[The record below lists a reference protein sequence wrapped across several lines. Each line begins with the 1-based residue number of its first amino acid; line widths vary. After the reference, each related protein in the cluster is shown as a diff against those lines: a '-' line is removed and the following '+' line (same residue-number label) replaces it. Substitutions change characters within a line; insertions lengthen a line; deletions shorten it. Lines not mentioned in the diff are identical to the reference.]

1 MIMISMTTQR
11 KEPIA
16 GLFSLEDVSYIK
28 KKYNIS
34 LRVPL
39 FIKLYDWIAL
49 FVVNLCSYKGFIKKD
64 KHSPAA
70 GRGG

>member
-16 GLFSLEDVSYIK
+16 GLFSLEDISYVK
-28 KKYNIS
+28 QQYNIS

-39 FIKLYDWIAL
+39 FIKPYGRIAL
-49 FVVNLCSYKGFIKKD
+49 FSINLCPYNGLIK
-64 KHSPAA
+64 
-70 GRGG
+70 